1 MSTTQSSFVF
11 GKKNYVAIA
20 TGFALVIFGFLLMSG
35 GKSAEPN
42 IFKGEEIFS
51 FQRITFAPFMVLL
64 GFLVVGLGIMLKPKL
79 DEVSQEDLTIKA
91 NTNDT
96 AIDD

>member
-20 TGFALVIFGFLLMSG
+20 IGFALVIFGFLLMSG

-79 DEVSQEDLTIKA
+79 DEVPKEDLTNKTK
-91 NTNDT
+91 TNDT